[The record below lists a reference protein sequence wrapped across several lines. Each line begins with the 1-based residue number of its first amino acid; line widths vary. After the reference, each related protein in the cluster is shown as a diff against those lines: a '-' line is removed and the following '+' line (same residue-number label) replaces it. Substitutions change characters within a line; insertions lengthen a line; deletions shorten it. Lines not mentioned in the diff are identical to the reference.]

1 MINEAINL
9 ASYGFFGGGEIS
21 TLLMQFEQMGVFSY
35 LLPFLVIF
43 ALVFGLI
50 SQMKLFHE
58 NKSIP
63 PIIALVVAL
72 MALQFDLVPR
82 FFAEVFPRLG
92 VGLVVLL
99 VILILIGL
107 VSPKDASS
115 IYLVYGAMIVVAV
128 YILVDVAEAMNS
140 PLADLWYQWRGTII
154 FVTVFLLIVVFMIN
168 LNKTKQEKTT
178 FDEIKTGLWDRLAK

>member
-1 MINEAINL
+1 MFEVL

-50 SQMKLFHE
+50 SQMKLFKD

-63 PIIALVVAL
+63 PIIALAVAL
-72 MALQFDLVPR
+72 MALQFDLVPV

-92 VGLVVLL
+92 VGLVILL

-107 VSPKDASS
+107 VAPKDSSS
-115 IYLVYGAMIVVAV
+115 IYLVYAAMIVVLV
-128 YILVDVAEAMNS
+128 YILIDVAEAMNS
-140 PLADLWYQWRGTII
+140 PLADLWYQWRAPIIVVTII
-154 FVTVFLLIVVFMIN
+154 AVVLVVIIN
-168 LNKTKQEKTT
+168 MSKPKNEKTS
-178 FDEIKTGLWDRLAK
+178 FDEVANGFWKAIAGN

>member
-63 PIIALVVAL
+63 PIIALAVAL

-82 FFAEVFPRLG
+82 FFAEIFPRLG
-92 VGLVVLL
+92 VGLVILL
-99 VILILIGL
+99 VVLILIGL

-115 IYLVYGAMIVVAV
+115 IYLVYGAMIVVAI

>member
-1 MINEAINL
+1 MFEVL

-58 NKSIP
+58 NRSIA
-63 PIIALVVAL
+63 PIIALAVAL
-72 MALQFDLVPR
+72 MALQFDLVPV

-92 VGLVVLL
+92 IGLIILL
-99 VILILIGL
+99 IVLILIGL
-107 VSPKDASS
+107 VSQKDSTS
-115 IYLVYGAMIVVAV
+115 IYLVYSVMIIVGV
-128 YILVDVAEAMNS
+128 YILIDVAEAMNS
-140 PLADLWYQWRGTII
+140 PIADLWYQWRGPII
-154 FVTVFLLIVVFMIN
+154 VITVILVILAVIVNMSKPKN
-168 LNKTKQEKTT
+168 EKTQYA
-178 FDEIKTGLWDRLAK
+178 DVANNLWKNIVGN

>member
-1 MINEAINL
+1 MFEVL

-63 PIIALVVAL
+63 PIIALAVAL

-82 FFAEVFPRLG
+82 FFAEIFPRLG
-92 VGLVVLL
+92 VGLVILL
-99 VILILIGL
+99 VVLILIGL

-115 IYLVYGAMIVVAV
+115 IYLVYGAMIVVAI

-154 FVTVFLLIVVFMIN
+154 FVTVFILIVVFIIN
-168 LNKTKQEKTT
+168 MNKTKQEKTT
-178 FDEIKTGLWDRLAK
+178 FADVANGLWTRATS

>member
-63 PIIALVVAL
+63 PIIALAVAL